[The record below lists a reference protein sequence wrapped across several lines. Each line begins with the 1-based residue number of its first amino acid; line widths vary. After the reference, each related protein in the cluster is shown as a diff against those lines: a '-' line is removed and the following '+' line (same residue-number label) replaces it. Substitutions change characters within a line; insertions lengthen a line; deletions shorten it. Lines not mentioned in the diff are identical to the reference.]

1 MSDHR
6 RARLLI
12 WFGLAAAA
20 IGLLI
25 AALLPGPDA
34 SRATGAGFGP
44 GPVTPG
50 TPVTPAWAAI
60 DGLAPGLEPDSTN
73 PCQAGRVD
81 CLDVVVAE
89 MEARFTAL
97 ACQHT
102 APFAFTYLETTREV
116 QRRVADPEFFVEP
129 AVVSQLDA
137 LFARLYFDAIDNW
150 KAGRVEDVPGAWRLA
165 FQAAEEGRTSAAA
178 DVFLGMNAHISRDLA
193 YAVAQVVGA
202 NTGMIA
208 DPTDYLRVNEIIAE
222 VQGPMLDG
230 AAERFDPGLSELASL
245 LPAEAGVTS
254 VELIARWR
262 QQSLDLGQR
271 LAAAESIEEAAL
283 VAAEIERNAVA
294 GAVMILNADSS
305 LPADADPFNRDEYC
319 ESRL

>member
-1 MSDHR
+1 MSDRR

-12 WFGLAAAA
+12 WIGLAAAA
-20 IGLLI
+20 TGLLI
-25 AALLPGPDA
+25 AAVVPGPDA
-34 SRATGAGFGP
+34 TGATGSGFGP

-50 TPVTPAWAAI
+50 TPVTPEWAAVG
-60 DGLAPGLEPDSTN
+60 GLTPGLDPDSTN
-73 PCQAGRVD
+73 PCKAGSVE
-81 CLDVVVAE
+81 CLDVVVGE
-89 MEARFTAL
+89 MEARFDAL
-97 ACQHT
+97 ACAHT
-102 APFAFTYLETTREV
+102 APFAFTYLETTRDV

-150 KAGRVEDVPGAWRLA
+150 EAGRFEDVPGAWRLA
-165 FQAAEEGRTSAAA
+165 FQAADEGRTSAAA

-230 AAERFDPGLSELASL
+230 AAERFDPQLSELASL
-245 LPAEAGVTS
+245 LPADIGVDS

-271 LAAAESIEEAAL
+271 LAAARSIEEATA
-283 VAAEIERNAVA
+283 VSAEIERNAVA

-305 LPADADPFNRDEYC
+305 LSVDDELFDRDEYC
-319 ESRL
+319 EAHL